1 MARMSNKDRIARAA
15 EEARLA
21 DEEKAAKKVAKK
33 KAPKKAS
40 KRPTKA
46 SAKDVRMK
54 IVWVVVNPQG
64 KPVKTYAYPDKDAAA
79 IEVQRLSR
87 STGNSHALR
96 SAKVPME

>member
-1 MARMSNKDRIARAA
+1 MARMSNRDRIARAA

-21 DEEKAAKKVAKK
+21 EEEKLARKAEKKVAKK
-33 KAPKKAS
+33 S
-40 KRPTKA
+40 TKRPSKA

-54 IVWVVVNPQG
+54 IVWVVVNAQG
-64 KPVKTYAYPDKDAAA
+64 KPVKTYAYPDKDAATS
-79 IEVQRLSR
+79 EVQRLSR